1 MNRTQPAEQLAWA
14 WARQRIWSQS
24 ANQLKQ
30 RLDRARRTAL
40 LLAITTA
47 VLAVAAN
54 QIGGVSMPVGRTLS
68 VMAAITAGVATLL
81 QRRASTQRIRAWTRA
96 RSAAEGLK
104 TEIYSYLAGGTTY
117 AGADRDQRL
126 GIETHNIV
134 EAVSDLERH
143 TLNVQPDS
151 RPIPAVRDTDT
162 YIALR
167 IDDQIHNY
175 YRKKAAIYETR
186 VVRLRTVGD
195 LLGVI
200 AIVLAAGAA
209 AFQVDSL
216 AAWVPVVTTIGTSLT
231 AHIAAARYD
240 HMVIEFLRTAQRLEY
255 LRDQYVNTPTNG
267 ASFID
272 ACEDAISIENQGW
285 MARWVDATSRDT

>member
-195 LLGVI
+195 LRGGLEEAELLLGYKL
-200 AIVLAAGAA
+200 IVDE
-209 AFQVDSL
+209 VS
-216 AAWVPVVTTIGTSLT
+216 
-231 AHIAAARYD
+231 
-240 HMVIEFLRTAQRLEY
+240 
-255 LRDQYVNTPTNG
+255 
-267 ASFID
+267 
-272 ACEDAISIENQGW
+272 
-285 MARWVDATSRDT
+285 

>member
-1 MNRTQPAEQLAWA
+1 MQTAEQLTWA
-14 WARQRIWSQS
+14 WAQQRIWSQS

-30 RLDRARRTAL
+30 RLDRARRTVL
-40 LLAITTA
+40 LLAIATA

-54 QIGGVSMPVGRTLS
+54 QIGGLSMPTGRTLS
-68 VMAAITAGVATLL
+68 ASAAITAGVATLL
-81 QRRASTQRIRAWTRA
+81 QRRAGTEQIRAWTRA

-104 TEIYSYLAGGTTY
+104 TEIYSYLAGGTAY
-117 AGADRDQRL
+117 GGADRDQRL

-134 EAVSDLERH
+134 GAVSDLERQ
-143 TLNVQPDS
+143 TLKVKPDS
-151 RPIPAVRDTDT
+151 TPIPAVRDTDT
-162 YIALR
+162 YIAVR

-186 VVRLRTVGD
+186 VVRLRGVGD
-195 LLGVI
+195 VLGVI
-200 AIVLAAGAA
+200 ALVLAALAA
-209 AFQVDSL
+209 AFRMDSL

-255 LRDQYVNTPTNG
+255 LRDQYINTPHND
-267 ASFID
+267 AKFID

-285 MARWVDATSRDT
+285 MARWVGATSRDT